1 MLPGLASATGDSPLL
16 VRSISNISTFPLRRF
31 GSDAFT
37 YGLVAAF
44 IAGLTAGLW
53 LLWKTDVEWAG
64 VEDRMNAWTQA
75 AETSSELGPILA
87 AIYTVGVVPP
97 VPGEAPAPDPVI
109 EVRKTYES
117 KFSVVAER
125 VRSLSIA
132 ADRESVLKELD
143 NIQTGAQAMLGMADT
158 LRGPGRPRLNE
169 PEQRGRFL
177 EMLRLMEERYE
188 AAAKALQRL
197 QKHEHHFAV
206 ELSRERVRLAEKYHQ
221 IAYGIGAVLLLIFGV
236 GVGSLWLR
244 NRQAR
249 GDAAKLMGVEKSRKE
264 AEHDYRS
271 LFDNAIE
278 GIFQT
283 TPEGRILTANRALA
297 RMYGYESPQQ
307 LIEKVTD
314 VAKQLYVDQSQR
326 QALLEALKTEDVV
339 SNFEFEVMRA
349 DGRLIWVRENVR
361 AIRNES
367 GHLRC
372 LEGTVEDVSDVWW
385 GEQRRRLQYS
395 LARVLGDSATV
406 EQARPEIISTICK
419 AMGWDVGVFF
429 EVAGAELHAIE
440 MWSVPDLEMEE
451 LRMALPHLVYK
462 RGQRLAGEAWS
473 EGEPKWIAELSAEL
487 HYANADL
494 LQACGM
500 SAAFAVPIALD
511 GEVQYVLEL
520 FSSKIALPDPELLQV
535 LGSISSQLGHL
546 MERKRSEEAL
556 RKSEMRKAAILRS
569 ALDCIITFDLDGR
582 ITEFNPA
589 AERAFGYTAE
599 EALGRELAELIIPES
614 LRESHRRGLV
624 LYNATTMGTMAG
636 RRIELIAMRA
646 DGSEFP
652 VEMAISRIVIDGK
665 PMFTGY
671 MRDITERQQA
681 ERTTS
686 ELAAV
691 VANSND
697 AIVACTLEGK
707 IVSWNVGA
715 ERTYGYGAEEAV
727 GKQLDILIPPD
738 RLDEFPQALTMVK
751 RGESVANYET
761 IRLRK
766 DGKRISVSL
775 TDSPIRSESG
785 RITGLSSIARDI
797 TERKRLEEELLQSQK
812 MDAVGRLAGGIA
824 HDFNNILTAILGY
837 SDLLIG
843 QIDERQWMYKH
854 LSEIRK
860 AADFAASLTHQLLAF
875 SRRQPLFLRVF
886 SINDTVKN
894 MQKMLQRVIGEH
906 IQIHTHLKAEIGRLK
921 ADPSQLEQVLLNL
934 CVNAR
939 DAMPKGGSITI
950 ETADVTYFLDDF
962 YSVNEMPAG
971 EYVKLTICDTGTGM
985 TPEVK
990 KHIFEPFFTTKEKG
1004 QGTGLGLAT
1013 CYGIV
1018 KQSGGYITV
1027 DSQVDVGTTFSI
1039 YLPRV
1044 DESGEKSSI
1053 RKEVG
1058 QLPGGHETVLY
1069 VEDEITVRSLTAH
1082 VLRRLGYTVLEAASG
1097 KQARDAIENYNG
1109 REVHLL
1115 FSDVVLPDAGGKELA
1130 EWIRETRSGRTK
1142 LLFTSGYVD
1151 ESILKRHGLE
1161 IGTAFLQ
1168 KPFTP
1173 ADLAKKV
1180 REVLDSTEN

>member
-1 MLPGLASATGDSPLL
+1 MS
-16 VRSISNISTFPLRRF
+16 SISNISTSPLRRT
-31 GSDAFT
+31 GSDAFA

-44 IAGLTAGLW
+44 IAVLTAGLV
-53 LLWKTDVEWAG
+53 LLWKTDDAWSR

-75 AETSSELGPILA
+75 AETSGELGPILA
-87 AIYTVGVVPP
+87 AIYTAGVEPP
-97 VPGEAPAPDPVI
+97 NPGDKAGPNPII
-109 EVRKTYES
+109 EIRKAYEGR
-117 KFSVVAER
+117 FAIVAER

-132 ADRESVLKELD
+132 ADREAVLKELD

-158 LRGPGRPRLNE
+158 LRGAVRPSAPDRE
-169 PEQRGRFL
+169 ESGRFNDT
-177 EMLRLMEERYE
+177 LRRMQERYQE
-188 AAAKALQRL
+188 AVKALQRL
-197 QKHEHHFAV
+197 QQHERDFAV
-206 ELSRERVRLAEKYHQ
+206 ELSQERVHLAQKYHQ
-221 IAYGIGAVLLLIFGV
+221 IAYGTTAALLLIFGMA
-236 GVGSLWLR
+236 VGSLWR
-244 NRQAR
+244 RDRQVR
-249 GDAAKLMGVEKSRKE
+249 KDALNLETVEKGRKA
-264 AEHDYRS
+264 AEQEYRS

-278 GIFQT
+278 GVFQT
-283 TPEGRILTANRALA
+283 TPDGRVVTANRALA
-297 RMYGYESPQQ
+297 RMFGYETPEE
-307 LIEKVTD
+307 LMKTVTD
-314 VAKQLYVDQSQR
+314 VAKQLYVDPSQR
-326 QALLEALKTEDVV
+326 QGLLDALRADDVV
-339 SNFEFEVMRA
+339 SNFEFEVVRA
-349 DGRLIWVRENVR
+349 DGRLMWVRENVR
-361 AIRNES
+361 AVRDER
-367 GHLRC
+367 GALRY

-385 GEQRRRLQYS
+385 GEQRRRLQYA
-395 LARVLGDSATV
+395 LAQVLGDSATV
-406 EQARPEIISTICK
+406 EQARPQILSTICK
-419 AMGWDVGVFF
+419 AMGWDAGIFF
-429 EVAGAELHAIE
+429 QATATGLHAIE
-440 MWSVPDLEMEE
+440 VWHVPDLEMEE
-451 LRMALPHLVYK
+451 LEMALPHLVYH
-462 RGQRLAGEAWS
+462 RGQRLVGEAWA
-473 EGEPKWIAELSAEL
+473 EGEPKWIADLSTEL

-500 SAAFAVPIALD
+500 SAVFAVPISVD
-511 GEVQYVLEL
+511 GEVQYVLE
-520 FSSKIALPDPELLQV
+520 FCSSKIALPDPELLQV

-546 MERKRSEEAL
+546 MERKRAEEAL

-569 ALDCIITFDLDGR
+569 ALDCIITFDLEGR

-589 AERAFGYTAE
+589 AERAFGYTAQ
-599 EALGRELAELIIPES
+599 EAMGRELAELIIPET
-614 LRESHRRGLV
+614 LRESHRRGLA
-624 LYNATTMGTMAG
+624 LYNATTAGAMAG
-636 RRIELIAMRA
+636 RRMELMAMRA
-646 DGSEFP
+646 DGKEFP
-652 VEMAISRIVIDGK
+652 VEMSISRIVIDGK

-671 MRDITERQQA
+671 MRDITERQEA
-681 ERTTS
+681 ERITS

-715 ERTYGYGAEEAV
+715 ERIYGYAAEEVV
-727 GKQLDILIPPD
+727 GKELNLLIPPD

-761 IRLRK
+761 VRLRK
-766 DGKRISVSL
+766 DGKRLSISL
-775 TDSPIRSESG
+775 TDSPIRSEGG
-785 RITGLSSIARDI
+785 RVTGLSSIGRDI

-837 SDLLIG
+837 SDLIIG
-843 QIDERQWMYKH
+843 QIDDRQWMYKH
-854 LSEIRK
+854 LTEIRK

-894 MQKMLQRVIGEH
+894 LQKMLQRVIGEH
-906 IQIHTHLKAEIGRLK
+906 IEIRTLLKADIGRLK

-939 DAMPKGGSITI
+939 DAMPNGGSISI
-950 ETADVTYFLDDF
+950 ETSDVTYFLDDF

-1027 DSQVDVGTTFSI
+1027 DSHVGTGTTFSI

-1082 VLRRLGYTVLEAASG
+1082 VLRRLGYTVLEAGSG
-1097 KQARDAIENYNG
+1097 KQARDAIENHNG
-1109 REVHLL
+1109 HDVDLL
-1115 FSDVVLPDAGGKELA
+1115 FSDVVLPDAGGRELA
-1130 EWIRETRSGRTK
+1130 EWIRQTRSGRTK

-1161 IGTAFLQ
+1161 LGTAFLQ

-1180 REVLDSTEN
+1180 REVLDSPES